1 MRLKEEFFRRASPP
15 PSGKYEGLHL
25 QPEECEKE
33 NTESPLEGG
42 FINYPKASPKQ
53 GKGELEIRMTEC
65 KASRLNFHYS
75 CSKWMQWKR
84 LGSFP
89 GAVGHVG
96 AAHNS

>member
-1 MRLKEEFFRRASPP
+1 MRAYTFSQKNVRKKTLRAPRR
-15 PSGKYEGLHL
+15 
-25 QPEECEKE
+25 
-33 NTESPLEGG
+33 GG

-75 CSKWMQWKR
+75 CSKWMQWKNDWVHSR
-84 LGSFP
+84 GRW
-89 GAVGHVG
+89 GMG